1 MDLSRHLP
9 LSNRPRDDESG
20 VTRDERAAVAGLIER
35 AAELLTGRPDA
46 GPRAEGFVRDVGLD
60 GRDCSDLGS
69 LADAVRGG
77 GRLRVRRLTTTV
89 RALLVLADDVG
100 ADAAIPPDVLGR
112 VSLYASTKASFD
124 RRAVLAGHTVRA
136 SDAGWEFGRGPVLE
150 STALGI
156 ARFVLGLTDV
166 APRAVPRQ
174 PPEVSAPMSPD
185 ATI

>member
-20 VTRDERAAVAGLIER
+20 VTGDERVAVAGLVEK
-35 AAELLTGRPDA
+35 AAELLIGRPDA
-46 GPRAEGFVRDVGLD
+46 EPLAEQFARETGLE
-60 GRDCSDLGS
+60 GRDDPDLGS

-77 GRLRVRRLTTTV
+77 RRLRIRRLTTAA
-89 RALLVLADDVG
+89 RALLVLADAVG
-100 ADAAIPPDVLGR
+100 EDAAIPPDVLGR

-150 STALGI
+150 GTALGI
-156 ARFVLGLTDV
+156 TRFVLELTDV
-166 APRAVPRQ
+166 APRAVSRQ